1 MEPCGPRSA
10 DEEAAAADLISKLPS
25 DVLVSILERLHLR
38 DAVRAG
44 ALSSRWRCLPKQL
57 PRLSL
62 DIDDFLPRGQGHF
75 FDDRDTGEDDE
86 GDDVAAADDVL
97 SEAGDKMVRVATALL
112 ASRSPAPANA
122 ADAHVIA
129 TLAMKFH
136 LRRQS
141 CYMSLG
147 RLVDHAVASGKV
159 RAAELTITTKSRTV
173 SWSEDEDREARRAL
187 LRGYGRRFRNLFDAC
202 PAAFGAL
209 KQLTIES
216 VKLGKHDF
224 PNILD
229 TCTRLEKLYLF
240 SCVPGPG
247 GLWQVRHE
255 RLTDIRISLCGIH
268 GVSLEWVPRLKQF
281 AFQGWFS
288 MTHQLLSFSHVPCLT
303 TVTLSHDNGHL
314 EETLKLSRIMANTA
328 VKDIRLNFRGNNIWV
343 QPESSRRLI
352 DLFRNLTNL
361 KIRNVHHKCGLSW
374 TMFLLQSAPHLQ
386 ELYIKLTDHECGVVK
401 KNVPWEV
408 PIGFK
413 HYTLARITIL
423 GFYSN
428 EETVVTY
435 IRHLLQAAINLEEI
449 DMRENATYC
458 EICGHMEPKAGSRFP
473 RTDED
478 KETFR
483 KRITT
488 NGRSAI
494 FKICIRS

>member
-1 MEPCGPRSA
+1 MEPCSPRSA
-10 DEEAAAADLISKLPS
+10 DGGDLISKLPS
-25 DVLVSILERLHLR
+25 DVLVSILDLR

-44 ALSSRWRCLPKQL
+44 VLSSRWRCLPKQL

-62 DIDDFLPRGQGHF
+62 DIDDLLPRGRAGDLL
-75 FDDRDTGEDDE
+75 DDRDTGEEDE
-86 GDDVAAADDVL
+86 DCDDVAADDVLL

-112 ASRSPAPANA
+112 ASRGQ
-122 ADAHVIA
+122 VIA

-136 LRRQS
+136 LRRRS

-147 RLVDHAVASGKV
+147 RLVDDAVRSGKV
-159 RAAELTITTKSRTV
+159 RAAEMTITSKAKASRV
-173 SWSEDEDREARRAL
+173 PAAGSSEDRDRARHAL
-187 LRGYGRRFRNLFDAC
+187 LRGYGRRFRSLFDAC

-209 KQLTIES
+209 KRLTIGS
-216 VKLGKHDF
+216 VKLGKRDF
-224 PNILD
+224 PDILD
-229 TCTRLEKLYLF
+229 ACTRLEKLYLF
-240 SCVPGPG
+240 NCVPGPG
-247 GLWQVRHE
+247 GLWEVRHQ
-255 RLTDIRISLCGIH
+255 RLTDIRISMCGIH
-268 GVSLEWVPRLKQF
+268 GVSLERVPRLEQF
-281 AFQGWFS
+281 AFQGWYWT
-288 MTHQLLSFSHVPCLT
+288 THRHLLSFGHVPRLT
-303 TVTLSHDNGHL
+303 AVTLSNDIAHL
-314 EETLKLSRIMANTA
+314 EETLKLSRVMPNTA
-328 VKDIRLNFRGNNIWV
+328 VKHLRLNFRGNNIWV
-343 QPESSRRLI
+343 QPESSRQLTH
-352 DLFRNLTNL
+352 LFRNLTNL

-423 GFYSN
+423 GFYST
-428 EETVVTY
+428 EETLVTY

-449 DMRENATYC
+449 YMRENATYC
-458 EICGHMEPKAGSRFP
+458 KICGHMEPKAGSRFP
-473 RTDED
+473 RTDQD
-478 KETFR
+478 RETFT

>member
-1 MEPCGPRSA
+1 MGSA
-10 DEEAAAADLISKLPS
+10 DEEAAAGGLISKLPS
-25 DVLVSILERLHLR
+25 DVLVSILERLDLR

-44 ALSSRWRCLPKQL
+44 VLSSRWRCLPKQL

-62 DIDDFLPRGQGHF
+62 NVDDFLPWGQGDL
-75 FDDRDTGEDDE
+75 FDDCDTGGEEED
-86 GDDVAAADDVL
+86 DDVAAADYVL

-129 TLAMKFH
+129 
-136 LRRQS
+136 
-141 CYMSLG
+141 
-147 RLVDHAVASGKV
+147 
-159 RAAELTITTKSRTV
+159 
-173 SWSEDEDREARRAL
+173 
-187 LRGYGRRFRNLFDAC
+187 RNLFDAC

-224 PNILD
+224 PDILD

-240 SCVPGPG
+240 NCFPGPG

-268 GVSLEWVPRLKQF
+268 GVSLEWVPRLEQF
-281 AFQGWFS
+281 AFQGWFWT
-288 MTHQLLSFSHVPCLT
+288 THQLLSFGHVPCLT
-303 TVTLSHDNGHL
+303 TVTLSHDIAHL

-343 QPESSRRLI
+343 QPESSRRLT

-401 KNVPWEV
+401 KNVDWEV

-423 GFYSN
+423 GFYST